1 MVKVNVMTLISINYR
16 NFTKAEQK
24 VADYINGDPKQVL
37 YASITDIAEKC
48 GVGDTSVF
56 RFCRKLGFNGY
67 HEFRMMLAQSL
78 NGDDSV
84 SVQLSEEIDKGDH
97 LEDVCK
103 KILGTN
109 TNALNETFKLLNY
122 DAVQKSVEYAIKA
135 KRIMF
140 FGVGSSAVTA
150 HEAHIRFMRITP
162 KVNFT
167 YDAHMQS
174 MAAGLMTSDDLAVVF
189 SFSGSTKDIID
200 ILKIVK
206 ATGTKIICITR
217 FTKSPVTQ
225 YADVVLLTGGREGP
239 LQGGALSTKIAQL
252 YLLDI
257 LYVEYFRKTME
268 ISKKNIS
275 RTAEAVSNKLL

>member
-1 MVKVNVMTLISINYR
+1 MEKVNVLTLININYK

-24 VADYINGDPKQVL
+24 VADYISKDPKQVL
-37 YASITDIAEKC
+37 YASITDIAERC

-56 RFCRKLGFNGY
+56 RFCRTLGFNGY
-67 HEFRMMLAQSL
+67 HEFRMKLAQSI
-78 NGDDSV
+78 NSDEGA
-84 SVQLSEEIDKGDH
+84 SVQLSEEINQNDT

-109 TNALNETFKLLNY
+109 TNVLNETLTLLNY
-122 DAVQKSVEYAIKA
+122 DAIQLSVEYAKKA
-135 KRIMF
+135 KRIRF

-150 HEAHIRFMRITP
+150 HEAYIRFMRITP
-162 KVNFT
+162 KVDFT

-174 MAAGLMTSDDLAVVF
+174 MAASLMTAEDLAIVF

-200 ILKIVK
+200 ILKTVK
-206 ATGTKIICITR
+206 ATNAKIICITR
-217 FTKSPVTQ
+217 YTKSPVTQ
-225 YADVVLLTGGREGP
+225 YADVVLLTGGKEGP
-239 LQGGALSTKIAQL
+239 FQGGALSTKIAQL

-268 ISKKNIS
+268 ISKRNKGK
-275 RTAEAVSNKLL
+275 TAEAVSSKLL